1 MEVMT
6 MGLFK
11 TEKQDPRLDEW
22 RQRAVEAQERAYATA
37 KAVEGALV
45 ALVEARSK
53 MRLAEAALPE
63 LVAEGDALL
72 REAGIEPT
80 GPDRSLSVNTCL
92 GGMLK
97 FTASIPDMVLRAVDS
112 LIMARAQAQSLE
124 RRLRADEKDRL
135 TAERVPPQRMTY
147 PADVYHTDVQMDLVT
162 VRAVAGGPELPNPR
176 PPLGWRDSGP
186 PDLFPTSDLVRSDRL
201 AELEAEARVL
211 NRGGGA

>member
-1 MEVMT
+1 

-22 RQRAVEAQERAYATA
+22 RQRAVEAQEEAYATA
-37 KAVEGALV
+37 KAVEMALV

-53 MRLAEAALPE
+53 MRLAEARLPE

-97 FTASIPDMVLRAVDS
+97 FTASIPDMLLSAIDTM
-112 LIMARAQAQSLE
+112 IMTRSQALALE
-124 RRLRADEKDRL
+124 RRLRADAEDRA
-135 TAERVPPQRMTY
+135 TAPRIGSQRMSF
-147 PADVYHTDVQMDLVT
+147 PATTAYSSVHMDHVT
-162 VRAVAGGPELPNPR
+162 VRAVAGAPELPNPR

-186 PDLFPTSDLVRSDRL
+186 PDLFPASDLVRSDRL
-201 AELEAEARVL
+201 AALEQEERVL